1 MVRLCRAAILVCG
14 CLTTAPA
21 REAAAQPA
29 RGDEP
34 LSACADLIP
43 GPTRTVARVI
53 DGETVALD
61 DGSELRLIGALAP
74 RATDSGA
81 QPGTWPLEVEAAA
94 ELGALVLGKSVELA
108 FGGERSDRHGRLQA
122 HAFVAGGGERRWV
135 QGHLLEQGLARAYA
149 QAGNRACGLQLLDA
163 EGVARLARR
172 GLWADAAYRIRPSDP
187 PGELIGY
194 RNTFQIVEGR
204 IVRVA
209 QTRGTVYLNF
219 GPSRLAF
226 AVSLRR
232 ADRALLG
239 ADSGDV
245 RALEGAHVRVRGW
258 IEVRGYGPMIDLS
271 TAGLFE
277 PIAGPDADTAGGRR
291 LRSRRSGA
299 GTLAPPAPE
308 AKPPGL
314 VETGR

>member
-1 MVRLCRAAILVCG
+1 M
-14 CLTTAPA
+14 
-21 REAAAQPA
+21 
-29 RGDEP
+29 
-34 LSACADLIP
+34 CAGLIP
-43 GPTRTVARVI
+43 APSRTVARVI

-74 RATDSGA
+74 RAIDSGA

-94 ELGALVLGKSVELA
+94 ELAALVLGKSVELA

-122 HAFVAGGGERRWV
+122 HAFVAGGGARRWV

-149 QAGNRACGLQLLDA
+149 QAGNRACARELLEA
-163 EGVARLARR
+163 ESVARVARR
-172 GLWADAAYRIRPSDP
+172 GLWADAAYRIRSA
-187 PGELIGY
+187 ELPDELVDY

-232 ADRALLG
+232 GDRALLG

-258 IEVRGYGPMIDLS
+258 IEVRGHGPMIDLS
-271 TAGLFE
+271 TAGLLE
-277 PIAGPDADTAGGRR
+277 PVAGRASGR
-291 LRSRRSGA
+291 
-299 GTLAPPAPE
+299 
-308 AKPPGL
+308 
-314 VETGR
+314 